1 MYYVDSYDQLLLLEI
16 VRVLKVRLHQFL
28 FSWPDDIVLKMR
40 LQFLSDLDSFDGGP
54 GCCISLPVSTERARL
69 CDDAMG
75 LGSLLFATLLGVAG
89 RVGSV
94 LASQSS
100 RISKRVTGTQSL
112 SISAKLMVGKRNT
125 QASRMYVPAHV
136 GCTL

>member
-1 MYYVDSYDQLLLLEI
+1 M
-16 VRVLKVRLHQFL
+16 
-28 FSWPDDIVLKMR
+28 
-40 LQFLSDLDSFDGGP
+40 
-54 GCCISLPVSTERARL
+54 STERARL

-100 RISKRVTGTQSL
+100 HIKEGHRHTIAVNQCKVDGRKEEYTSIKDVRPSPCRVYLVKTSVSRNVDKDNCGEFAIWTDIS
-112 SISAKLMVGKRNT
+112 
-125 QASRMYVPAHV
+125 
-136 GCTL
+136 

>member
-1 MYYVDSYDQLLLLEI
+1 MVSTMRSGQLRWWARLLHI
-16 VRVLKVRLHQFL
+16 PARV
-28 FSWPDDIVLKMR
+28 P
-40 LQFLSDLDSFDGGP
+40 
-54 GCCISLPVSTERARL
+54 TERARL

-75 LGSLLFATLLGVAG
+75 LGSLLLATLLGVAG

>member
-1 MYYVDSYDQLLLLEI
+1 
-16 VRVLKVRLHQFL
+16 
-28 FSWPDDIVLKMR
+28 
-40 LQFLSDLDSFDGGP
+40 
-54 GCCISLPVSTERARL
+54 
-69 CDDAMG
+69 MG
-75 LGSLLFATLLGVAG
+75 LDSLLFAALLDVAG

-136 GCTL
+136 GCTLRLTLVMSLYKTLLTGGEPPSSSLRVLRPFLRVRVSKFLED